1 MKEIVLYISV
11 AACIVAP
18 VVMCVLF
25 IKGTIEFN
33 KEFKKED

>member
-1 MKEIVLYISV
+1 MKEILFYIAV

-25 IKGTIEFN
+25 VIGTIEFN

>member
-1 MKEIVLYISV
+1 MKEILLYIAV
-11 AACIVAP
+11 ASCVVAP